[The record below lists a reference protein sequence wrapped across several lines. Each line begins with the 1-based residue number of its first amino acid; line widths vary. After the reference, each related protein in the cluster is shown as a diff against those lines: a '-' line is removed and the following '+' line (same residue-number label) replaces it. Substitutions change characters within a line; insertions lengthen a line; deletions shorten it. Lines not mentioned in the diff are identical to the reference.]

1 MMQIMF
7 DKKTRL
13 SAWSRGTGSSL
24 PPGSCRA
31 PSRTIFHK
39 LVLLLLVCLL
49 ALPLLG
55 MDSGLAANREAA
67 SQAASLAAKP
77 TKTPKKGSGSSSGNA
92 YDVIAAVNQ
101 VRASN
106 GLPPFQVNGALMAAA
121 QAHSEYQAA
130 TGSISHT
137 GSGGSSPGS
146 RAQAAGYAGSVIEN
160 IYGGMN
166 ASPQQ
171 AVSWWQGDSLHL
183 NTLLST
189 RHSDAGAGVA
199 ASGGVVYYTL
209 DVGSGTGGSSG
220 STGSTGAS
228 TPGASG
234 ASAATSATAVAFN
247 PVLIST
253 ANPDGSIVHVVQA
266 GQTLWTIAA
275 SYKIALPDLLQLN
288 GFTNNTFIYPGNKIL
303 IKPAG
308 AASAAGVA
316 SAASAVVATGTGT
329 PGAPDSTSAATRLPK
344 TPAGSL
350 PEMRTPVQ
358 VAETIPPVSTTPA
371 GLAASPPVAQKR
383 PASNAP
389 DPLLLV
395 VAGLVLG
402 GTGLLVVGNILK
414 RG

>member
-1 MMQIMF
+1 MMQIMP

-13 SAWSRGTGSSL
+13 SGPSRL
-24 PPGSCRA
+24 PGSNRP

-39 LVLLLLVCLL
+39 SLLLLLVCLL

-55 MDSGLAANREAA
+55 MDSGSN
-67 SQAASLAAKP
+67 AAKP
-77 TKTPKKGSGSSSGNA
+77 TKTPKKGSGSASGNA

-106 GLPPFQVNGALMAAA
+106 GLAPFQVNGALMAAA
-121 QAHSEYQAA
+121 QAHSDYQASS
-130 TGSISHT
+130 GSISHT

-146 RAQAAGYAGSVIEN
+146 RAAAAGYAGSVIEN

-209 DVGSGTGGSSG
+209 DVGSGTGSSSG
-220 STGSTGAS
+220 STSAS

-234 ASAATSATAVAFN
+234 APAAAPATAVAFN

-288 GFTNNTFIYPGNKIL
+288 GFTNNTYIYPGNKIL

-308 AASAAGVA
+308 AASAAG
-316 SAASAVVATGTGT
+316 AVVATGTGT
-329 PGAPDSTSAATRLPK
+329 PGAPDSTRAATRLPQ
-344 TPAGSL
+344 TPAGSP
-350 PEMRTPVQ
+350 PEIKTPVQ
-358 VAETIPPVSTTPA
+358 VAETISPVSTTPA

-383 PASNAP
+383 PASSAP
-389 DPLLLV
+389 DPLLLI

>member
-1 MMQIMF
+1 MQIMF

-13 SAWSRGTGSSL
+13 SGQSRLPGSSR
-24 PPGSCRA
+24 PPSQ
-31 PSRTIFHK
+31 TIFHK
-39 LVLLLLVCLL
+39 SLLLLLVCLL

-55 MDSGLAANREAA
+55 MDSG
-67 SQAASLAAKP
+67 SHAAKP
-77 TKTPKKGSGSSSGNA
+77 TKTPKQGSGSGASASA

-106 GLPPFQVNGALMAAA
+106 GLAPFQVNGALMAAA
-121 QAHSEYQAA
+121 QAYSEYQAS

-146 RAQAAGYAGSVIEN
+146 RAAAAGYAGSVIEN

-199 ASGGVVYYTL
+199 TSGGVVYYTL
-209 DVGSGTGGSSG
+209 DVGSGTGASSG

-234 ASAATSATAVAFN
+234 ASAAAPATAVAFN

-288 GFTNNTFIYPGNKIL
+288 GFTNNTYIYPGNKIL
-303 IKPAG
+303 IQPAG
-308 AASAAGVA
+308 AA

-329 PGAPDSTSAATRLPK
+329 PGAPDSTRAAARLPQ

-350 PEMRTPVQ
+350 PEIKTPVQ
-358 VAETIPPVSTTPA
+358 VAETIPPISTTPA
-371 GLAASPPVAQKR
+371 GLAAASPVAQKH
-383 PASNAP
+383 PASSAP